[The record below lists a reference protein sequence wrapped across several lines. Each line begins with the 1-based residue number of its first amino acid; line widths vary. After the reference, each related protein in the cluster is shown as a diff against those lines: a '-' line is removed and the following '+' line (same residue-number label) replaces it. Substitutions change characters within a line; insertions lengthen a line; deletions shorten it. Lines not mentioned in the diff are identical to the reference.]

1 MKELYD
7 KFMSLGVEARK
18 QAHINACGYSLSAWD
33 QYVRDGNGLGYRDSV
48 VSMKHYLREDLP
60 NNALQAIMNNA
71 PSKEI
76 SELYLE
82 PIAALQEMDWEPPEY
97 IEYAYYSIYN
107 AYRKYC
113 EGSDID
119 DWLIINQSLSS
130 EPKKENWG
138 AIFKKVL
145 S

>member
-7 KFMSLGVEARK
+7 KFISLDAEAK
-18 QAHINACGYSLSAWD
+18 KKAHIKACCYSLSVWD
-33 QYVRDGNGLGYRDSV
+33 KFILDGQYLNYSDSV
-48 VSMKHYLREDLP
+48 LSIKHRIEEGLP
-60 NNALQAIMNNA
+60 KNALQAIMDNA

-82 PIAALQEMDWEPPEY
+82 PISALQDMDWETPEH

-113 EGSDID
+113 EGFDID

-130 EPKKENWG
+130 VIMEENRG
-138 AIFKKVL
+138 AIFKKIL

>member
-1 MKELYD
+1 MKALYD
-7 KFMSLGVEARK
+7 KFISLDAEARK
-18 QAHINACGYSLSAWD
+18 NAHIKACSYSLSVWD
-33 QYVRDGNGLGYRDSV
+33 KFVQDGNSLSYRDSV
-48 VSMKHYLREDLP
+48 MLMKHQLEEDLP
-60 NNALQAIMNNA
+60 NNALQAIIDNVS
-71 PSKEI
+71 SKEI

-82 PIAALQEMDWEPPEY
+82 PIAALQDMDWEPPEH
-97 IEYAYYSIYN
+97 IGYAYYSIYN

-130 EPKKENWG
+130 EPKEESWD
-138 AIFKKVL
+138 AFFKSIL